1 VSALGGTIEVADPGQ
16 LQLELLV
23 LVVIVGDVDDAC
35 GLLDTVQQRQLAV
48 GEVELLEFGL
58 GNLSSLAGSSAVVSL
73 CMVLDKCND
82 LERKYNA
89 PSTGHSARSCTEKDR
104 RV

>member
-1 VSALGGTIEVADPGQ
+1 MPALGRSIQIADPGQ

-35 GLLDTVQQRQLAV
+35 GLLDTVLQRQLAV

-58 GNLSSLAGSSAVVSL
+58 GDLSTFTGSGTVVTLSMILA
-73 CMVLDKCND
+73 
-82 LERKYNA
+82 
-89 PSTGHSARSCTEKDR
+89 
-104 RV
+104 